1 MELIKED
8 FHFNGD
14 DPLKVF
20 KSVSKHIVLMT
31 PMILMIWLVVGFYNW
46 AS

>member
-1 MELIKED
+1 MLED
-8 FHFNGD
+8 FHSKTSE

-20 KSVSKHIVLMT
+20 KSMSQHILLFM
-31 PMILMIWLVVGFYNW
+31 PLLGMIWLAVGFYNW